1 MTPSII
7 YSLSITGTWL
17 VLLTLARRQFFHI
30 ALLGFPGVVMHE
42 LMHFCVGLVL
52 LAKPASF
59 NLLPRRTG
67 NQWQFGSVSFTGLN
81 LFNAAPVAYAPLLL
95 MGAAWLAFEHWMLPF
110 MVAQRYTESV
120 LCGYGIACALYYSLP
135 SVTDIKV
142 GGLSTLFWVVI
153 ALGGWWIFSPHPAL
167 F

>member
-1 MTPSII
+1 MAPSTIYALII
-7 YSLSITGTWL
+7 ISLWL

-42 LMHFCVGLVL
+42 LMHFCVGLLL

-59 NLLPRRTG
+59 NLLPRRIG
-67 NQWQFGSVSFTGLN
+67 DQWHFGSVSFTGLN

-95 MGAAWLAFEHWMLPF
+95 MGAAWFSFQHWMVPF
-110 MVAQRYTESV
+110 MQAQQYTETI
-120 LCGYGIACALYYSLP
+120 LCGYLIACALYYSLP

-142 GGLSTLFWVVI
+142 GGLSTLFWAAI
-153 ALGGWWIFSPHPAL
+153 ALAGWWFWASSK